1 MKTKN
6 EDIIKKLFE
15 SKCSLS
21 PEERA
26 ALNNYEYVNDTFHRQ
41 WEEMSEEAV
50 DLVREEKILNGIM
63 AAMIAV
69 CMVLSAL
76 LLMKNSGEEI
86 IYVVNTGYQSM
97 DSVRLADGT
106 KVMLNAGSR
115 LTYPK
120 EFSGEKREV
129 QLSGQAFFE
138 VTPDKT
144 HPFVVKT
151 QKMDVTVLGTSF
163 EVFSYDGDEEGE
175 TVLLTG
181 KVKVEVLESNQQK
194 GGSYVLKPNEKLTYS
209 KTDGISLTTI
219 DADAYSSW
227 RQGKRMSFKNET
239 LEMILER
246 LEKWYGQ
253 KIECAPHIARHY
265 HFTFTM
271 HSESLDLILN
281 YISHSAPL
289 NYRLISN
296 DHYIIEEMK

>member
-6 EDIIKKLFE
+6 EDIIRKLFE

-50 DLVREEKILNGIM
+50 DLVREEKILNGIMKKVRGRRFPFIKKSFYKYGM

-151 QKMDVTVLGTSF
+151 Q
-163 EVFSYDGDEEGE
+163 GE

-265 HFTFTM
+265 RFTFTM

>member
-6 EDIIKKLFE
+6 EDIIRKLFE

-50 DLVREEKILNGIM
+50 DLVREEKILNGIMKKVRGRRFPFIKKSFYKYGM

-115 LTYPK
+115 LTYP
-120 EFSGEKREV
+120 
-129 QLSGQAFFE
+129 
-138 VTPDKT
+138 
-144 HPFVVKT
+144 KT

-253 KIECAPHIARHY
+253 KIECVPHIARHY
-265 HFTFTM
+265 RFTFTM

>member
-50 DLVREEKILNGIM
+50 DLVREEKILNGIMKKVRGRRFPFIKKSFYKYGM

-144 HPFVVKT
+144 HPFVV
-151 QKMDVTVLGTSF
+151 
-163 EVFSYDGDEEGE
+163 
-175 TVLLTG
+175 
-181 KVKVEVLESNQQK
+181 
-194 GGSYVLKPNEKLTYS
+194 
-209 KTDGISLTTI
+209 
-219 DADAYSSW
+219 
-227 RQGKRMSFKNET
+227 
-239 LEMILER
+239 
-246 LEKWYGQ
+246 
-253 KIECAPHIARHY
+253 
-265 HFTFTM
+265 
-271 HSESLDLILN
+271 
-281 YISHSAPL
+281 
-289 NYRLISN
+289 
-296 DHYIIEEMK
+296 